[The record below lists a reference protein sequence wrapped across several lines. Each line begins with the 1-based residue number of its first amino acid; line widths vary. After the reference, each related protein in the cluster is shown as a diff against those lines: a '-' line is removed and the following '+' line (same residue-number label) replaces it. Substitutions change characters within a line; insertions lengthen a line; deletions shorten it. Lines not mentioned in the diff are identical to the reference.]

1 MTDYTYSCNCPD
13 FTKRASKNPNA
24 QSLSEQVDRN
34 WSNSD
39 AGVDPGKFCKHIW
52 AAILAEGKLDE
63 FPIPIDVAIADPPQ
77 PSTQIRPERLQSIR
91 RRGHYFG
98 V

>member
-1 MTDYTYSCNCPD
+1 MNSYSCNCPD

-24 QSLSEQVDRN
+24 QSLSEQIDRN

-39 AGVDPGKFCKHIW
+39 AGVDPGQFCKHIW
-52 AAILAEGKLDE
+52 AAILAEGKLNE
-63 FPIPIDVAIADPPQ
+63 VAIPTDLPMPEALQ
-77 PSTQIRPERLQSIR
+77 PSNRIYPERLQAKRS
-91 RRGHYFG
+91 RGHYFG